1 MGYLHGRA
9 VEEVVYIMV
18 HMTNP
23 KRIFIGSNSAVNN
36 EGILEAAANGLG
48 DICIGNNVQI
58 GPYIVINSLQ
68 HKYKDPTRA
77 ITTQG
82 HDHAHVMIGND
93 IWIGARVT
101 ILYGSIIPDGCVI
114 GAGSTVTRHDKLEP
128 NCVYVGGFP
137 LRKIGKRE

>member
-1 MGYLHGRA
+1 MGHLHDRE
-9 VEEVVYIMV
+9 VEEAL
-18 HMTNP
+18 HMIHIVNSQ
-23 KRIFIGSNSAVNN
+23 RVFIGTNSAINR
-36 EGILEAAANGLG
+36 EGIIEAAAKGEG
-48 DICIGNNVQI
+48 DVCIGNNVQI
-58 GPYIVINSLQ
+58 GPYVVINSLQ
-68 HKYKDPTRA
+68 HKYKDPTRP

-82 HDHAHVMIGND
+82 HDCAHVIIGND

-114 GAGSTVTRHDKLEP
+114 GSGSTVTRHDKLEP